1 MADKKILRLL
11 IVDDSPDDT
20 ELASTAL
27 RKGGYMLKTQRVQ
40 DLSGMQAALDK
51 GRWDAVISEY
61 ALPHFNAQ
69 MAHDV
74 LKKAGL
80 DIPFIVFTRHINDAD
95 LIKIMRAG
103 AHDVVMKNQTVRLA
117 PVIERE
123 RRVADERRS
132 YRQALKA
139 LDEVENKHRAII
151 EGSREAI
158 CYSQDGMHINANK
171 AYLTIFGYE
180 SVSELEG
187 IPVMNLID
195 KSDQA
200 RFKDYI
206 RKSSKQASDKAQE
219 FMAVK
224 KDSARFPVEI
234 TLSPITIEGENCTQM
249 LVADISKR
257 KAVENKL
264 HYLNQHDPLTGIYN
278 RHYFIQEIG
287 KSLEKVKRE
296 GGTGGVIYID
306 LNQLKS
312 INNEAGH
319 AAGDRFLLKVVRLFR
334 DKLDGASI
342 LSRFGGDE
350 FAVLMHNINAKQLKA
365 TADSLVRALRDA
377 PFSDGGRSFECNC
390 TSGTTLI
397 NSNSESAHKIL
408 SEIYHASEQGKTTK
422 KPEPAPPVRKPE
434 AKKPAVQRKP
444 STASASTGWQ
454 TRIQA
459 ALDKG
464 GFELTYQP
472 IINLHGD
479 PAEYFEVLVRLV
491 GDNGELVPAG
501 EFMPTAEHAGQT
513 DAIDRWVVRNSI
525 ESLSA
530 LHQEGRQASFFINLC
545 PTAFK
550 DAELLPLIKQGLG
563 NTSLKPEYL
572 IFEIDESAI
581 IADLDAAGKFVK
593 AVKQIGCYFCIDNFG
608 SNLNT
613 LDHLRELPIEYL
625 KIEGSLIRDLA
636 NDNVNQASLKA
647 VLDVAKA
654 LDKKTIA
661 KFVEAADNL
670 AALWNFGVDYV
681 QGNYFQQAD
690 SGLGYEFS
698 GETTLSSSDHA
709 TPQWASG
716 NNGR

>member
-1 MADKKILRLL
+1 MTDKKILRLL
-11 IVDDSPDDT
+11 IIDDSPDDA

-51 GRWDAVISEY
+51 GRWDTVISEY
-61 ALPHFNAQ
+61 SLPHFSAQ

-74 LKKAGL
+74 LKKAGF
-80 DIPFIVFTRHINDAD
+80 DIPFIVFTRNINDAD

-123 RRVADERRS
+123 VRVADERRS

-139 LDEVENKHRAII
+139 LNEVENKHRAII

-180 SVSELEG
+180 SVSEMEG

-224 KDSARFPVEI
+224 KDGARFHVEI

-264 HYLNQHDPLTGIYN
+264 HYLNQHDPLTGLYN

-287 KSLEKVKRE
+287 KSVEKVKRE
-296 GGTGGVIYID
+296 GGTDGVIYID
-306 LNQLKS
+306 LNQVKS

-319 AAGDRFLLKVVRLFR
+319 AAGDRFLLKVVRLVR
-334 DKLDGASI
+334 DKLDGASM

-350 FAVLMHNINAKQLKA
+350 FAVLVHDTDAKQLKA
-365 TADSLVRALRDA
+365 TADSLVKALKNT
-377 PFSDGGRSFECNC
+377 PFSDGGRSFEGNC
-390 TSGTTLI
+390 TFGTTLI

-408 SEIYHASEQGKTTK
+408 SEIYHVSEQGKATK
-422 KPEPAPPVRKPE
+422 KPEPPPPPPVQKLE
-434 AKKPAVQRKP
+434 AKKPTVQRKP
-444 STASASTGWQ
+444 STASTAWQ
-454 TRIQA
+454 ARIQT
-459 ALDKG
+459 ALDKD

-501 EFMPTAEHAGQT
+501 KFMSAAEHAGQT

-525 ESLSA
+525 EALSA

-545 PTAFK
+545 STAFK
-550 DAELLPLIKQGLG
+550 DAELLPLIKQGFG
-563 NTSLKPEYL
+563 NAGLKPEYL
-572 IFEIDESAI
+572 IFEIDEPAV
-581 IADLDAAGKFVK
+581 IADLEAAGKFVK
-593 AVKQIGCYFCIDNFG
+593 AVKQMGCYFCIDNFG

-613 LDHLRELPIEYL
+613 LNHLRELPIEYL

-636 NDNVNQASLKA
+636 SDNVNQASLKA

-670 AALWNFGVDYV
+670 ATLWNFGVDYV

-698 GETTLSSSDHA
+698 GETTLSSDHA
-709 TPQWASG
+709 TPQWASS

>member
-11 IVDDSPDDT
+11 IVDDSPDDA

-51 GRWDAVISEY
+51 GRWDAVVSEY
-61 ALPHFNAQ
+61 ALPHFSAQ

-80 DIPFIVFTRHINDAD
+80 DIPFVVFTRNINDAD

-103 AHDVVMKNQTVRLA
+103 AHDVVMKNQTVRLV

-123 RRVADERRS
+123 VRVADERRS

-180 SVSELEG
+180 SVNELEG
-187 IPVMNLID
+187 IPIMNLID

-206 RKSSKQASDKAQE
+206 RKPGKQASDKAQE
-219 FMAVK
+219 FTAVK
-224 KDSARFPVEI
+224 KDGARFPVEI
-234 TLSPITIEGENCTQM
+234 TLSPITIDGENCTQM

-264 HYLNQHDPLTGIYN
+264 HYLNQHDPLTGLYN

-287 KSLEKVKRE
+287 KSVEKVKRA
-296 GGTGGVIYID
+296 GGMDGVIYID
-306 LNQLKS
+306 LNQLKH
-312 INNEAGH
+312 INNKAGH
-319 AAGDRFLLKVVRLFR
+319 AAGDRFLLKVVRLLR
-334 DKLDGASI
+334 DKLDGAAM

-350 FAVLMHNINAKQLKA
+350 FAILVRDTDEKKLKA
-365 TADSLVRALRDA
+365 TADALVKTLKAT

-390 TSGTTLI
+390 TFGVTLI
-397 NSNSESAHKIL
+397 NGNSESAHKIL
-408 SEIYHASEQGKTTK
+408 SKIYHASEQGKPKQTG
-422 KPEPAPPVRKPE
+422 PAPPVQKLE
-434 AKKPAVQRKP
+434 AKKPTAQRKP
-444 STASASTGWQ
+444 SAASTAWQ

-459 ALDKG
+459 ALDKD

-491 GDNGELVPAG
+491 GDNGELVSAG
-501 EFMPTAEHAGQT
+501 EFMSAAEQAGQA

-525 ESLSA
+525 EALSA
-530 LHQEGRQASFFINLC
+530 LHQEDRQASFFINLC

-550 DAELLPLIKQGLG
+550 DAELLPLIKQGLE
-563 NTSLKPEYL
+563 NAKLKPAYL
-572 IFEIDESAI
+572 IFEIDESAV
-581 IADLDAAGKFVK
+581 IADLEAAGKFFR
-593 AVKQIGCYFCIDNFG
+593 AVKQIGCHFCIDNFG

-613 LDHLRELPIEYL
+613 LNHLRELPIEYL

-636 NDNVNQASLKA
+636 SDNVNQASLKA